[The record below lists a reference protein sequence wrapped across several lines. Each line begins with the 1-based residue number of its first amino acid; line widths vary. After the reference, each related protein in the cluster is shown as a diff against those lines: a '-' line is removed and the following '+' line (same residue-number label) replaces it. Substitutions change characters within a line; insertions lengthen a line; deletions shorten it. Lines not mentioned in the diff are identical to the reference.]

1 MKPEENYLAINRAT
15 WNQKTEVHI
24 QSDFYAVDA
33 FLNGKNTL
41 NGIELD
47 LLGDVRGKRILH
59 LQCHFG
65 QDSISLARLG
75 AQVTGIDLSDR
86 AIEQAT
92 AYAQQLAVDATFICC
107 DVYSL
112 PQHLDAEFDI
122 VFTSYGTIGW
132 LPDLQRW
139 AAVVSR
145 FLKPGGRFIM
155 AEFHPLVWMFNDQF
169 DAIIYRYFNDSAI
182 VETETGTYADKAAQ
196 MVSQSVTWNHALSEV
211 ITSLLHEKLHL
222 VALQEF
228 DYSPYNCFNCMKE
241 DAPGKFRIAHLGN
254 RIPMVYALVAEKPVA
269 ITNRAIN

>member
-24 QSDFYAVDA
+24 KSDFYAVDA

-41 NGIELD
+41 NRIELD

-139 AAVVSR
+139 AAIVSR

-182 VETETGTYADKAAQ
+182 VETETGSYADKAAQ

-211 ITSLLHEKLHL
+211 ISSLLHQNLRLLDIHEY
-222 VALQEF
+222 
-228 DYSPYNCFNCMKE
+228 DYSPYACFSGMAE
-241 DAPGKFRIAHLGN
+241 AEPGKHRIAHLGN
-254 RIPMVYALVAEKPVA
+254 RIPMVYALMAEKPLA
-269 ITNRAIN
+269 DAT